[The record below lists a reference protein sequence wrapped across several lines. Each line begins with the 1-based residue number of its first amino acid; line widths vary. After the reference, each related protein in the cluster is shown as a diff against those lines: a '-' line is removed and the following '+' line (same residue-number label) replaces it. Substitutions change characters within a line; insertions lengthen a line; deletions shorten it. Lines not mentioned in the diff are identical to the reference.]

1 MGNWYFCIAELNKAS
16 LMYNSGK
23 FQKILNVFDLR
34 VRLVDNYA
42 LKWTFLSGHDT
53 DIIAMHLALNLSS
66 SQCI

>member
-1 MGNWYFCIAELNKAS
+1 
-16 LMYNSGK
+16 MYNSGK